1 MEKFKKYFEFSG
13 TISGTNYFLRN
24 LFSTIV
30 AFFGGYSLGW
40 GMASGE
46 MGVMTLAMLV
56 LVPVIWFNIATIY
69 KRANALFTEDATLW
83 TVGVLVLQ
91 VINQFFK
98 GQPIGGLITLGLL
111 IVGLIFIFKNSSI
124 ENHEG

>member
-30 AFFGGYSLGW
+30 AFFGGYALGW
-40 GMASGE
+40 GLSSGE
-46 MGVMTLAMLV
+46 MGVMTLGMLV

>member
-1 MEKFKKYFEFSG
+1 MEKLKKYFEFSG

-30 AFFGGYSLGW
+30 AFFGGYALGW
-40 GMASGE
+40 GLASSE
-46 MGVMTLAMLV
+46 MGVVTLGLLV
-56 LVPVIWFNIATIY
+56 LTPIVWFNFATIY
-69 KRANALFTEDATLW
+69 KRANALFPEDATLW
-83 TVGVLVLQ
+83 TVGIIILQ
-91 VINQFFK
+91 VIGQFLK
-98 GQPIGGLITLGLL
+98 GQPVGGLITLGLF

>member
-1 MEKFKKYFEFSG
+1 MEKLKKYFEFSG

-30 AFFGGYSLGW
+30 AFFGGYALGW
-40 GMASGE
+40 GLASGE
-46 MGVMTLAMLV
+46 MGVVTLGLLV
-56 LVPVIWFNIATIY
+56 LTPIVWFNFATIY
-69 KRANALFTEDATLW
+69 KRANALFPEDATLW
-83 TVGVLVLQ
+83 TVGLIILQ
-91 VINQFFK
+91 VIGQFFK
-98 GQPIGGLITLGLL
+98 GQPVGGLITLGLF